1 MLMLVSVLC
10 LPLPGLAS
18 ESKYFLVRFVQT
30 FGEADLESLGVK
42 AYAKRFGLADCQVSA
57 ALGELVRYGCLE
69 YVPVSAGRGRPKRLY
84 RCTADLLGKLRQ
96 AESRPCLHL
105 AAIEGLLQ
113 HERRAPVTPL
123 RQPVKTD
130 RLADL
135 RSKRGSAQLSI
146 INRVLLAILLC
157 HADRFGVVRDLG
169 TSAICNASGL
179 NQTRF
184 AYRLQ
189 QLIRFG
195 RVRSYVAGA
204 SSNILATRVLST
216 YVLNLNHPDLSGGCG
231 HSLLLVS
238 KVATC
243 TPENEFQ
250 HGRALFRDARK
261 YSVDKG
267 HFGYG
272 TSRVAVL
279 GFFAEQQ
286 EHVFQLLQLK
296 LEAYAADLLSRNWA
310 ELASGITHRFPDLL
324 ARIRKDF
331 SLPNEREVGA
341 GTMKVDIGSILHD
354 YSLAL
359 ARDIHKRLSEGAR
372 GIPLEGM
379 EYAILPQPWG
389 RGYMAIALVAEPR
402 LSDQIPGQY
411 RCMVISKDV
420 LQRGSS
426 KGYLL
431 EADIP
436 LEERYGYGLLTRPSG
451 SDPA

>member
-1 MLMLVSVLC
+1 MLVAALC

-105 AAIEGLLQ
+105 AAIEGLIQ
-113 HERRAPVTPL
+113 HERRDPIIPL

-179 NQTRF
+179 NKTRF
-184 AYRLQ
+184 ASRLQ

-216 YVLNLNHPDLSGGCG
+216 YILNLNHPDLSGGCG

-243 TPENEFQ
+243 TTENEFQ

-272 TSRVAVL
+272 TSRAAVL
-279 GFFAEQQ
+279 SFFAKQQ

-296 LEAYAADLLSRNWA
+296 LEAYAADVLSRNWA
-310 ELASGITHRFPDLL
+310 DLASGITHRFPDLL

-331 SLPNEREVGA
+331 SLPDEREVGA
-341 GTMKVDIGSILHD
+341 ATMKVDIGSILHD
-354 YSLAL
+354 YSLEL
-359 ARDIHKRLSEGAR
+359 ARDIHMRLSEGAR

-379 EYAILPQPWG
+379 EYAILPQAWG
-389 RGYMAIALVAEPR
+389 SGYMAIALVAEPR
-402 LSDQIPGQY
+402 LSNQIPGQY

-420 LQRGSS
+420 LQRCSS
-426 KGYLL
+426 KEYLL
-431 EADIP
+431 EAEIP
-436 LEERYGYGLLTRPSG
+436 LEERYGFGLLARPCGSG
-451 SDPA
+451 AA